1 MSDKLNEARK
11 IINRI
16 DSQMAELF
24 TERMRAAEMVFE
36 YKKDFGLPI
45 SDPKREE
52 AVIVNNSAMIKA
64 SVIKGYNIDYV

>member
-1 MSDKLNEARK
+1 MSNKLDEARK
-11 IINRI
+11 IINRV

-45 SDPKREE
+45 SF
-52 AVIVNNSAMIKA
+52 
-64 SVIKGYNIDYV
+64 